1 MSEEQLLLTSTLF
14 HFVTSWSCFVFFFFK
29 SAGRF
34 KHEAAASK
42 PPKQT
47 FETFLYG
54 MNATGETLWS
64 YTMLRWSQK
73 VDIYPQGDFF
83 LLLN

>member
-14 HFVTSWSCFVFFFFK
+14 HFVTSWSCFVFFLK

-64 YTMLRWSQK
+64 YTMLGWSQK

>member
-14 HFVTSWSCFVFFFFK
+14 HFVTSWSCFFFFFFLNQLD
-29 SAGRF
+29 A
-34 KHEAAASK
+34 EAAASK

-64 YTMLRWSQK
+64 YTMLGWSQK

>member
-14 HFVTSWSCFVFFFFK
+14 HFVTSWSCFVFFFLK

-64 YTMLRWSQK
+64 YTMLGWSQK

>member
-14 HFVTSWSCFVFFFFK
+14 HFVTSWSCFVVFFK

-64 YTMLRWSQK
+64 YTMLGWSQK

>member
-14 HFVTSWSCFVFFFFK
+14 HFVTSWSCFVFFFK

-64 YTMLRWSQK
+64 YTMLGWSQK
-73 VDIYPQGDFF
+73 VDIYPQEDFF

>member
-14 HFVTSWSCFVFFFFK
+14 HFVTSWSCFVFFK

-64 YTMLRWSQK
+64 YTMLGWSQK